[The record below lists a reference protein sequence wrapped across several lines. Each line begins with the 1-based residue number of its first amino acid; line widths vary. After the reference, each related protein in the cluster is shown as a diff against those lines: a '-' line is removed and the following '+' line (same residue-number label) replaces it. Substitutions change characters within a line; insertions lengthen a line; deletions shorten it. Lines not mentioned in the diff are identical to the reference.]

1 VTCIIKISDAAYY
14 RGRPAMAK
22 YSFKARKY
30 SLSSS
35 GLRKTFGRSGNPAK
49 SSGTGA
55 AAHRTDV
62 MVIVHSRTAT
72 SNSTVDSR
80 AVIVKC
86 MLKTSSHGGCQ
97 IATYLCIVYII

>member
-1 VTCIIKISDAAYY
+1 
-14 RGRPAMAK
+14 MAK

-35 GLRKTFGRSGNPAK
+35 GLRKTFGRSGNPAR
-49 SSGTGA
+49 SSATGA

-62 MVIVHSRTAT
+62 MVMVHSRTAT

-86 MLKTSSHGGCQ
+86 MLQTSSHGGCQ
-97 IATYLCIVYII
+97 TDCDILVHRLHYSTLYTYFIISRFCNIN